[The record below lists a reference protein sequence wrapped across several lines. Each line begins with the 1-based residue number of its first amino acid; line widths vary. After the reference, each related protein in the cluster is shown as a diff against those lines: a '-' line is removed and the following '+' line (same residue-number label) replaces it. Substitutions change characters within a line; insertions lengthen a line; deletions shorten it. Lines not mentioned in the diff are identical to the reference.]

1 MQEFQVKRGHTEDL
15 GTKMVQGIV
24 DCFGVAPAEQKD
36 GSFAITYGALN
47 RLSVKLGVG
56 GKSVI
61 IDTES
66 SKDAADDVI
75 IDTNKRFRKY
85 LELVTGF
92 NAKERVKRA
101 KKAVED

>member
-1 MQEFQVKRGHTEDL
+1 
-15 GTKMVQGIV
+15 VQGLV
-24 DCFGVAPAEQKD
+24 DCFGAKPAEQKD
-36 GSFAITYGALN
+36 GAFMIRYGALN
-47 RLSVKLGVG
+47 RLSVKIGAG

-61 IDTES
+61 VDTES

-75 IDTNKRFRKY
+75 IDTNKRFRQY

-101 KKAVED
+101 KKAIEE